1 MLDIRI
7 HWWYFL
13 PGALLFLPVIL
24 KKMFFLDHMI
34 LSLLITFISGFLLYL
49 IYSLINFTVNHF
61 VPRKSIMFLDYAL
74 RKELRRRDFIPRQ
87 TAKVFA
93 FFMEKRDSWELSR
106 VKRTTMFLDLLG
118 TTILAVGFG
127 IVLIVILDVR
137 SLMQYY
143 ILAAVFLAIN
153 FSTIWSHLESLET
166 LLIKTLKE
174 DIVKEIKKNKLL

>member
-1 MLDIRI
+1 
-7 HWWYFL
+7 
-13 PGALLFLPVIL
+13 
-24 KKMFFLDHMI
+24 
-34 LSLLITFISGFLLYL
+34 
-49 IYSLINFTVNHF
+49 
-61 VPRKSIMFLDYAL
+61 MFLDYAL